1 MKQIVFFAALLILVS
16 CATQKNPSDVM
27 SERQVRKILD
37 DEFDK
42 YGVILEYRATS
53 HPQKS
58 IFTYGDEE
66 EIREYARNTVRI
78 INRSKD
84 ITPLDKKDIKH
95 INSCKYW
102 ENRIRNQEKGR
113 GTYRW
118 SEKECLYAEFLL
130 DNIFY
135 KDKTSFEIGDVYV
148 NNDKNF
154 KDKTFV
160 ENIRNVKWKLVK
172 DAPIEVKFSFD
183 FTYKGEDYSLTCK
196 YKRDYDAREFLK
208 SLGMVWP
215 GGLPESLKTPETRE
229 RYSKVPGSNMKRQF
243 PINFVRVKRI
253 SPQR

>member
-1 MKQIVFFAALLILVS
+1 MKNYILLTAFLILAS
-16 CATQKNPSDVM
+16 CATQRNAEGVM

-42 YGVILEYRATS
+42 YGVILEHRATT

-58 IFTYGDEE
+58 SFTLGDEE
-66 EIREYARNTVRI
+66 EIRECARNKARI

-95 INSCKYW
+95 INSYKYW
-102 ENRIRNQEKGR
+102 KNRILNQEKGR
-113 GTYRW
+113 GVYRW

-135 KDKTSFEIGDVYV
+135 KDRTTFKIGDVYV

-160 ENIRNVKWKLVK
+160 ENIRNLKWKLVK
-172 DAPIEVKFSFD
+172 DAPIKVRFSFD
-183 FTYKGEDYSLTCK
+183 FTYGGEDYSLKCI
-196 YKRDYDAREFLK
+196 YMRDDDVDEFLK
-208 SLGMVWP
+208 SMDKVYP
-215 GGLPESLKTPETRE
+215 GGLPESFKTAE
-229 RYSKVPGSNMKRQF
+229 RQRVPTTPHGIRQY
-243 PINFVRVKRI
+243 PISFVKVKRI
-253 SPQR
+253 TRQ